1 MGVGNIYFCKLEEM
15 KNKFEII
22 KKDNFNEIM
31 LKSKNVNYEKYI
43 NMQHFFK

>member
-22 KKDNFNEIM
+22 KKDNFNKIL
-31 LKSKNVNYEKYI
+31 LKSKNI
-43 NMQHFFK
+43 DFI